1 MEFNESQKRAVRHCD
16 GPMLLLAGPGSGKTT
31 VITHRIK
38 YMTEEHGVRPDNILV
53 ITFTKA
59 AANEMKGRFQEL
71 CPGTRGVTFGTFHS
85 VFFWMLRNA
94 YNYTAANIVTDSEK
108 YGAIRDSIDR
118 HGFRYDSQEDFA
130 KNVVGEIGN
139 VKSGRVSLE
148 NYESTTM
155 KLEDFRIVCDEYEN
169 FLRRCGKIDFDDML
183 VFTYELLSERPD
195 ILKLIAKQRQ
205 IFKGV
210 SPNIDFYSGF
220 VYDMLNIPR
229 ELYTPLFAIARIAGW
244 SAHRLEELITT
255 DKIIR
260 PAYKSLVSKKEYIE
274 REER

>member
-1 MEFNESQKRAVRHCD
+1 MEFNESQKKAVRHCD

-155 KLEDFRIVCDEYEN
+155 KPEDFRVVYDEYEN

-195 ILKLIAKQRQ
+195 ILKMWQNKFRYILIDEFQDINMIQYDIVKLLAGERQ
-205 IFKGV
+205 NVFSVGDDDQSV
-210 SPNIDFYSGF
+210 YGF
-220 VYDMLNIPR
+220 RGL
-229 ELYTPLFAIARIAGW
+229 L
-244 SAHRLEELITT
+244 RL
-255 DKIIR
+255 
-260 PAYKSLVSKKEYIE
+260 
-274 REER
+274 

>member
-1 MEFNESQKRAVRHCD
+1 MEFNESQKKAVRHCD

-108 YGAIRDSIDR
+108 
-118 HGFRYDSQEDFA
+118 
-130 KNVVGEIGN
+130 
-139 VKSGRVSLE
+139 
-148 NYESTTM
+148 
-155 KLEDFRIVCDEYEN
+155 
-169 FLRRCGKIDFDDML
+169 
-183 VFTYELLSERPD
+183 
-195 ILKLIAKQRQ
+195 
-205 IFKGV
+205 
-210 SPNIDFYSGF
+210 
-220 VYDMLNIPR
+220 
-229 ELYTPLFAIARIAGW
+229 
-244 SAHRLEELITT
+244 
-255 DKIIR
+255 
-260 PAYKSLVSKKEYIE
+260 
-274 REER
+274 